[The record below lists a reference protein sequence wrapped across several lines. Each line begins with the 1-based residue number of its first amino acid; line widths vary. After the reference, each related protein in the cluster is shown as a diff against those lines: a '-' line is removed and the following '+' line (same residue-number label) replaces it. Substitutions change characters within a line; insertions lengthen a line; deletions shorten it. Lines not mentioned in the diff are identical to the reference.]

1 MTDDEKAYLA
11 ELAAEQKKALRHLY
25 PADVPEAVAP
35 AVPAISPG
43 LAARPAAPIASGSA
57 PAKFPTTTRDED
69 AAVLYVKQ
77 FRDPELDDKSRAAL
91 EKDMAQKGPEFVALV
106 RSKLGTNAYLG
117 TAAEQRE
124 QQEKIEKEKAII
136 PPNYA
141 GMAAGAGAALGALGQ
156 TPMVQ
161 NALDKANPL
170 YKPSAPLVPPV
181 PTAGPIPP
189 VPGPPPLELQQTA
202 VPPARAVPPGQT
214 PGSGY
219 QVSNY
224 ANSLVLPYASGPG
237 ALSEQEAVKS
247 SSPAEAQKKLAT
259 NVVLSEEILKKYPN
273 ATFDNITQRV
283 YPESIT
289 VPHPIT
295 GKPVVLPASMQK
307 HPMSGTPMLLPE
319 EHSVRALQADVD
331 NMRHEENRQK
341 ILAQNEERKARN
353 AENARLYKIAVERA
367 KVAHQAA
374 EAAHNAREAAKQA
387 TYQQAE
393 ATRVAQDQA
402 REQKSKGLGGRA
414 LPMAMGAATQGL
426 SGLNIYNRGQEAYN
440 ALKKLDIPQAVLNA
454 GSAAGSVLDLAS
466 PYLKGIPAGAAKY
479 LSPVG
484 AAAGVA
490 SDVYGDIQKG
500 DYGSAAAH
508 GALALA
514 SPVVAGF
521 TGPFAPLVGPAVYT
535 AGDAL
540 IRNRQAIADAAKRG
554 VARVA
559 PGLASI
565 GN

>member
-1 MTDDEKAYLA
+1 MTEAEYLA
-11 ELAAEQKKALRHLY
+11 ELAAEQKKALPYLY
-25 PADVPEAVAP
+25 PAESPQANAPAAPAAAAARPVAP
-35 AVPAISPG
+35 A
-43 LAARPAAPIASGSA
+43 ASSSA

-106 RSKLGTNAYLG
+106 RSKLGVNAYLG
-117 TAAEQRE
+117 TGAEQ
-124 QQEKIEKEKAII
+124 QNKQEKLEAEKAIV

-141 GMAAGAGAALGALGQ
+141 GMAAGAGAAVGALGQ

-170 YKPSAPLVPPV
+170 YKPSAPGAPPV
-181 PTAGPIPP
+181 PGIGPVPP
-189 VPGPPPLELQQTA
+189 VPGPAPLELQQTA

-224 ANSLVLPYASGPG
+224 AMSLLLDYASGPG
-237 ALSEQEAVKS
+237 ALSKEEAARS
-247 SSPAEAQKKLAT
+247 FSPAESQRILAANLGSST
-259 NVVLSEEILKKYPN
+259 EILKNHPN
-273 ATFDNITQRV
+273 AVFDPIKQRV
-283 YPESIT
+283 SIESIT

-295 GKPVVLPASMQK
+295 GEPVLLPASVQK
-307 HPMSGTPMLLPE
+307 HPMSSTPMLLPE

-331 NMRHEENRQK
+331 NMRHEENRQRV
-341 ILAQNEERKARN
+341 ITQNDERKARN
-353 AENARLYKIAVERA
+353 TENARLYKIAVERA

-374 EAAHNAREAAKQA
+374 EATHQAGEAAKQA
-387 TYQQAE
+387 AHQQAE

-414 LPMAMGAATQGL
+414 LPMAVGAATQGL

-440 ALKKLDIPQAVLNA
+440 ALKKLDIPQTVLNA
-454 GSAAGSVLDLAS
+454 GSAVGSAVDLAS
-466 PYLKGIPAGAAKY
+466 PYLKGIPAGLAKY

-514 SPVVAGF
+514 SPAVAAF